1 MRRGDFL
8 WLAALCAVSSI
19 MVVPATHQ
27 VFINVTKEHPYI
39 MGFGK
44 FAVLATMGELLAIR
58 IAMGEWKRPAGVTY
72 RSIVWGLIGVLIV
85 LMFEVFSSGVAGAI
99 AKGLLWS
106 GADVSSGKIW
116 AAFWIS
122 AIMNLAFGPAFMT
135 LHRITDTYI
144 DLICGEKV
152 PAGTVKLS
160 DVIARIDWQGLVS
173 FVVLKTIPFFWIP
186 AHTITFL
193 LPPEYRVLM
202 AAYLSLALGAI
213 LAYGKRKKSKVL
225 CK

>member
-27 VFINVTKEHPYI
+27 VFISVTKEHPYI

-106 GADVSSGKIW
+106 GADASSSKIW

-144 DLICGEKV
+144 DLICGEKIPV
-152 PAGTVKLS
+152 GTVKVP

-202 AAYLSLALGAI
+202 AAYLSIALGAI